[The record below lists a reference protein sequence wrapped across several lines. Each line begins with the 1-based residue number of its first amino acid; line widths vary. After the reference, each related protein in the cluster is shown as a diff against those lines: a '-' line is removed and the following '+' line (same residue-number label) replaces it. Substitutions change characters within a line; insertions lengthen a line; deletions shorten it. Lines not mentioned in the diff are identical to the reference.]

1 MKIEEE
7 LDVTFDFFSSQSKK
21 AISNNWSLREDAPGG
36 QLARQ
41 NIKVVTVTQTYLQ
54 CSCGESLYP
63 PFPLEFL

>member
-1 MKIEEE
+1 MSLPTNNTQSEDTE
-7 LDVTFDFFSSQSKK
+7 LFSKK
-21 AISNNWSLREDAPGG
+21 NNWSLREDAPGG

-41 NIKVVTVTQTYLQ
+41 SIKVVTVTQTYLH